1 MQKLL
6 YLFSFILM
14 ISCVQTDNRYIIEG
28 RLSGTAYDGELIYLV
43 PIEDATAETVDSAKI
58 QNGVFRFEGDA
69 SQPGIRILRTRPILR
84 LELQELLVVTESGKI
99 SVIID
104 SVSSVQGT
112 PQNDALQKWKD
123 RKRNADFAFA
133 NLNQQIREADETQKT
148 KLKLLLQKFDKE
160 YSNYN
165 YNFVKKNKNTAV
177 GAFIYKMTGFSFTP
191 KQKRE
196 IDSL

>member
-1 MQKLL
+1 
-6 YLFSFILM
+6 M